1 MSEVVA
7 HSIRK
12 IFIGSHA
19 LTDGF
24 RLIGF
29 ETLTEPDAGR
39 LDELL
44 SELLRDKQRALLIIE
59 QSINQ
64 IDSKLLGQIRNEGGH
79 IVLTEVPS
87 LHDPDNFQ
95 SDLDGQ
101 LRKLTGGN

>member
-1 MSEVVA
+1 MSETATHNV
-7 HSIRK
+7 RK

-44 SELLRDKQRALLIIE
+44 SVLLKEKQRALLIIE

-64 IDSKLLGQIRNEGGH
+64 VGSKLLEQIRSEGGR
-79 IVLTEVPS
+79 IVLSEVPS

-95 SDLDGQ
+95 SGLDGQ
-101 LRKLTGGN
+101 LRKLTGG